1 MFVCGVVFLGEES
14 ERDWGSRGWWKKGGA
29 GGGGGGGSGEFG
41 GGGGGGGRIMTTTN
55 ERKVIELEQGW
66 AFMQKGITKLKNLL
80 EGVPEQQFNSEE
92 YIMLY
97 TYFFPLSLCPPP
109 SLSVSLGFCVQQTQP
124 GFLSS
129 LRPDGYIF

>member
-1 MFVCGVVFLGEES
+1 VEEGGVLG
-14 ERDWGSRGWWKKGGA
+14 GGA
-29 GGGGGGGSGEFG
+29 GGGSGGF
-41 GGGGGGGRIMTTTN
+41 GGGGGRIMTTTN

-97 TYFFPLSLCPPP
+97 TYFFLPSLCPPP
-109 SLSVSLGFCVQQTQP
+109 SLSVSLGFCMQQTQR